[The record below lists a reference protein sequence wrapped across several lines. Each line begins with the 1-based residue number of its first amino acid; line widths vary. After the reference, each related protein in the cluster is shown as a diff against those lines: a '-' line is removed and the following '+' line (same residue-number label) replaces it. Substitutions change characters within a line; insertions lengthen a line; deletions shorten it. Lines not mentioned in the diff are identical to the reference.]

1 MAAAGCGRFGRRT
14 STPARAA
21 ARAAAGTAEAAA
33 ARTTTSCGCGSGR
46 AQQRAV
52 AFDCGRCSPWGDAES
67 NARWLLIAGQ
77 GRDKLHPPRCREA
90 LSAYHRLAPRG
101 RASTPPLGSSPLP
114 PPPPRKCPPPPRP
127 PNARPPLPEPTPFS
141 RTARL
146 LLKSGSAGSLRLL
159 GRRGLPNF
167 GLPHQLQ
174 SDILSPPRPP
184 LCQAEGRCLALLI
197 FLLRAVI
204 SPSSPSS
211 LAALPLPPVRP
222 EFPSL
227 LRVASTQVRPPSHT
241 RARVAQS

>member
-46 AQQRAV
+46 AQQREV

-114 PPPPRKCPPPPRP
+114 PPPPRKCPPPPAP
-127 PNARPPLPEPTPFS
+127 PTHARRYPSPLRSVGQLVSSSKVGRQEACACSAGGGFPTLACLTNFS
-141 RTARL
+141 RTYCL
-146 LLKSGSAGSLRLL
+146 L
-159 GRRGLPNF
+159 P
-167 GLPHQLQ
+167 
-174 SDILSPPRPP
+174 
-184 LCQAEGRCLALLI
+184 ALL
-197 FLLRAVI
+197 FVRLRAVV
-204 SPSSPSS
+204 SPYSSFS
-211 LAALPLPPVRP
+211 
-222 EFPSL
+222 
-227 LRVASTQVRPPSHT
+227 
-241 RARVAQS
+241 

>member
-90 LSAYHRLAPRG
+90 LSAYHRLAPPG
-101 RASTPPLGSSPLP
+101 RAAP
-114 PPPPRKCPPPPRP
+114 PPPAVAPPHRPAARRHCPRPRPVRAPPPPAP
-127 PNARPPLPEPTPFS
+127 PTHARRYPSPLRSVGQLVSSSKVGRQEACACSAGGGFPTLACLTNFS
-141 RTARL
+141 RTYCL
-146 LLKSGSAGSLRLL
+146 L
-159 GRRGLPNF
+159 P
-167 GLPHQLQ
+167 
-174 SDILSPPRPP
+174 
-184 LCQAEGRCLALLI
+184 ALL
-197 FLLRAVI
+197 FVRLRAVV
-204 SPSSPSS
+204 SPYSSFS
-211 LAALPLPPVRP
+211 
-222 EFPSL
+222 
-227 LRVASTQVRPPSHT
+227 
-241 RARVAQS
+241 

>member
-1 MAAAGCGRFGRRT
+1 MRGKGVTSYTPLAAGRPCLPT
-14 STPARAA
+14 IASPP
-21 ARAAAGTAEAAA
+21 
-33 ARTTTSCGCGSGR
+33 
-46 AQQRAV
+46 AV
-52 AFDCGRCSPWGDAES
+52 A
-67 NARWLLIAGQ
+67 
-77 GRDKLHPPRCREA
+77 
-90 LSAYHRLAPRG
+90 
-101 RASTPPLGSSPLP
+101 PPLRPSARRHC
-114 PPPPRKCPPPPRP
+114 PRPRPVSAPPPPRP

-227 LRVASTQVRPPSHT
+227 LRVASTLVRPPSHT